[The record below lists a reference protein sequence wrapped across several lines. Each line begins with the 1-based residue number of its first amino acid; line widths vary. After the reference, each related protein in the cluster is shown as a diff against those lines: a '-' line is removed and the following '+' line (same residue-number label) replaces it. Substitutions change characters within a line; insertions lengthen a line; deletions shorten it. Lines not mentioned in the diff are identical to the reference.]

1 MKLIQQIVLTVTWTE
16 LKSCNA
22 ASLAMLTAGIA
33 VCPSREFVPPAE
45 KERAVTKRDVLAGEY
60 AEFYPKFVSQLV
72 DLLSRVEA
80 IDQECARIDGSA
92 PSGEYRRLR
101 GVELTA
107 RGLKNFSAANPSITK
122 KLQLPDWANSDRT
135 AWPPPRPSMAAE
147 FAMSMMPPYNP
158 RYSAD
163 WAAASEADN
172 ARRAANEAR
181 WAEQEAARLAEN
193 QRAYEASLRR

>member
-101 GVELTA
+101 GVEQRAVLRISAPPTHQSPKNCNFLIGRPATA
-107 RGLKNFSAANPSITK
+107 RLG
-122 KLQLPDWANSDRT
+122 R
-135 AWPPPRPSMAAE
+135 R
-147 FAMSMMPPYNP
+147 
-158 RYSAD
+158 R
-163 WAAASEADN
+163 
-172 ARRAANEAR
+172 ARR
-181 WAEQEAARLAEN
+181 W
-193 QRAYEASLRR
+193 RRSSRCR